1 MNFSHLE
8 CFTVF
13 IGPASSATIHADCWG
28 FCWGKASGMARAV
41 KKLSA
46 RTAATITAPGR
57 HSDGDGLYLVVDAS
71 GARRWLFLFRWQGK
85 LKEMGLGGLSSV
97 PLSEAREKAAAA
109 RQILK
114 AGKNPIEHRRT
125 AREERLAAV
134 TFGAFAEEVVKSLA
148 QGFRNDKHKAQWSS
162 TLTTYAGSLWDK
174 PIDEI
179 GTDDVL
185 QVLTPIWQTKSETAS
200 RLRGRIERVL
210 DAAKAKGL
218 RSGENPALWRSHLDK
233 LLPARRKLTR
243 GHHAAMPFDD
253 VPAFMADLRAREAV
267 AGLALQY
274 CILNASRSGEVLG
287 ARWSE
292 IDRRTRVWT
301 VPATRMK
308 AGIEHR
314 VPLTDAALAILDRTE
329 VVKRGEY
336 VFPGQKPDRPLSVMA
351 MEMMLRR
358 MKVEVTVHGFRSS
371 FRDWA
376 GECTAF
382 PREVA
387 ETALAHVVGDATERA
402 YRRGDALEK
411 RRALMEAWTAFV
423 SAKL

>member
-1 MNFSHLE
+1 M
-8 CFTVF
+8 
-13 IGPASSATIHADCWG
+13 
-28 FCWGKASGMARAV
+28 

-46 RTAATITAPGR
+46 RAAATLAVPGR

-85 LKEMGLGGLSSV
+85 LKEMGLGSLSAVS
-97 PLSEAREKAAAA
+97 LSEAREKAAAA
-109 RQILK
+109 RQIRK
-114 AGKNPIEHRRT
+114 SGKNPIEHRRN
-125 AREERLAAV
+125 AREERLTAV
-134 TFGAFAEEVVKSLA
+134 TFGTFAEEVVRSLS

-162 TLTTYAGSLWDK
+162 TLKTYAGPLYDK
-174 PIDEI
+174 LIDEI
-179 GTDDVL
+179 STADVL
-185 QVLTPIWQTKSETAS
+185 HVLTPIWQTKSETAS

-218 RSGENPALWRSHLDK
+218 RTGENPALWRGHLDK

-243 GHHAAMPFDD
+243 GHHAAMPFED
-253 VPAFMADLRAREAV
+253 VPAFMADLRSRNAL
-267 AGLALQY
+267 AGLALQF

-292 IDRRTRVWT
+292 IDRKTKVWT
-301 VPATRMK
+301 LPAMRMK

-314 VPLTDAALAILDRTE
+314 VPLTDAALTILDQAE
-329 VVKRGEY
+329 VVRCSEY
-336 VFPGQKPDRPLSVMA
+336 VFPGQKQSRPLSIMA

-382 PREVA
+382 PREIA

-411 RRALMEAWTAFV
+411 RRTMMEAWSAYV
-423 SAKL
+423 SIFEPVSIPLNATEFK

>member
-1 MNFSHLE
+1 
-8 CFTVF
+8 
-13 IGPASSATIHADCWG
+13 
-28 FCWGKASGMARAV
+28 MARAV

-46 RTAATITAPGR
+46 RAAATLTAPGR

-97 PLSEAREKAAAA
+97 SLAEAREKAAQA

-125 AREERLAAV
+125 VKEERLAAV
-134 TFGAFAEEVVKSLA
+134 TFGSFAEEVVKSLS
-148 QGFRNDKHKAQWSS
+148 QEFRNDKHKAQWSS
-162 TLTTYAGSLWDK
+162 TLTTYAGSLWTK

-179 GTDDVL
+179 GTEDVL
-185 QVLTPIWQTKSETAS
+185 SVLTPIWQTKSETAS

-218 RSGENPALWRSHLDK
+218 RTGENPALWRGHLDK

-253 VPAFMADLRAREAV
+253 VPAFMANLRSRDAM
-267 AGLALQY
+267 AGLALQF

-292 IDRRTRVWT
+292 IDRKTKVWT
-301 VPATRMK
+301 VPAMRMK
-308 AGIEHR
+308 AGVEHR
-314 VPLTDAALAILDRTE
+314 VPLTDAALAVLDQAE
-329 VVKRGEY
+329 VVRRGEF
-336 VFPGQKPDRPLSVMA
+336 VFPGQKPNRPLSIMA

-382 PREVA
+382 PREIA

-411 RRALMEAWTAFV
+411 RRALMEAWSAFISTSNPV
-423 SAKL
+423 DTQAHVAGR